1 MGIKKEGYMLQQVF
15 HLLGDY
21 IFIANIILASVVLFF
36 ERKRPVYTLFWITIL
51 LLTSYLGFI
60 AYLFFGMKFYKK
72 RNTEKFYT
80 RNFFRQIYKENHFK
94 VQLVEKRGKLI
105 NYITKSVGNKVTFL
119 NNVYFFK
126 EGNSFFSRMIE
137 DIRNAKETIN
147 MEYYIFSDD
156 EFGGIIYDELI
167 LKAKEGVEIKII
179 KDGIGTKKITRKRI
193 KKLEEAGIK
202 IKTFFPSHFPVFRF
216 GNLRANYRDH
226 RKLCIIDSMILYTG
240 GFNIGKEYIGKG
252 KLGNWR
258 DTGARIEGEIA
269 VDADREFY
277 ISWNFVHQ
285 GVNLKDID
293 KHLRKKINDIE
304 LQQNRFHINAMQI
317 VSSGPNYRTRTIRDC
332 FINLIMS
339 AKRSIYIE
347 SPYFVP
353 DDLLLDCL
361 RIAIISGVEVKIIVP
376 AVGDHPFVYWAN
388 QGFIMELLEMGA
400 EVYRYK
406 DGFFHSKLIII
417 DDQVASFGSANFDY
431 RSLYQ
436 NFEINFNV
444 YDIELVGHLRQ
455 MFFEDIS
462 KSVALDYKIMKNRN
476 INEKIKESICR
487 LISPVI

>member
-1 MGIKKEGYMLQQVF
+1 MLQQVF

-21 IFIANIILASVVLFF
+21 IFVANIFLASVVLFF

-51 LLTSYLGFI
+51 LLTSYFGFI

-80 RNFFRQIYKENHFK
+80 RNFLRQIYKENHYK
-94 VQLVEKRGKLI
+94 VQLVEKRTKLVS
-105 NYITKSVGNKVTFL
+105 YIVKSVGNKVTYL

-126 EGNSFFSRMIE
+126 EGNSFFQRMIE

-156 EFGGIIYDELI
+156 EFGSGIYDELI
-167 LKAKEGVEIKII
+167 LKAQEGVKIKII
-179 KDGIGTKKITRKRI
+179 IDGIGTKILKRKRI
-193 KKLEEAGIK
+193 KQLEKAGIK
-202 IKTFFPSHFPVFRF
+202 VKTFFPSHFPFFRF

-226 RKLCIIDSMILYTG
+226 RKMCIIDSLILYTG
-240 GFNIGKEYIGKG
+240 GFNIGNEYIGKG

-258 DTGARIEGEIA
+258 DTGARINGEIA

-277 ISWNFVHQ
+277 ISWNFVHK
-285 GVNLKDID
+285 GVNLRDID
-293 KHLRKKINDIE
+293 KQLRSKVNNIE
-304 LQQNRFHINAMQI
+304 ERKEKFHINAMQI
-317 VSSGPNYRTRTIRDC
+317 VSSGPNYQTRTIRDC
-332 FINLIMS
+332 FMNLIMS

-347 SPYFVP
+347 TPYFVP

-361 RIAIISGVEVKIIVP
+361 RIAIMSGVEVKIIVP
-376 AVGDHPFVYWAN
+376 YVGDHPFVYWAN
-388 QGFIMELLEMGA
+388 QGFIVELLEMGA
-400 EVYRYK
+400 EVYRYT

-417 DDQVASFGSANFDY
+417 DNEVASFGSANFDY

-444 YDIELVGHLRQ
+444 YDLELVGHLRQ
-455 MFFEDIS
+455 IFFEDIS
-462 KSVALDYKIMKNRN
+462 KSVSLDYKVMKERN
-476 INEKIKESICR
+476 VSEKIKESICR

>member
-1 MGIKKEGYMLQQVF
+1 MLQQVF

-21 IFIANIILASVVLFF
+21 IFVANIFLASVVLFF

-51 LLTSYLGFI
+51 LLTSYFGFI

-80 RNFFRQIYKENHFK
+80 RNFLRQIYKENHYK
-94 VQLVEKRGKLI
+94 VQLVEKRTKLVS
-105 NYITKSVGNKVTFL
+105 YIVKSVGNKVTYL

-126 EGNSFFSRMIE
+126 EGNSFFERMIE

-156 EFGGIIYDELI
+156 EFGSGIYDELI
-167 LKAKEGVEIKII
+167 LKAQEGVKIKII
-179 KDGIGTKKITRKRI
+179 IDGIGTKILKRKRI
-193 KKLEEAGIK
+193 KQLEKAGIK
-202 IKTFFPSHFPVFRF
+202 VKTFFPSHFPFFRF

-226 RKLCIIDSMILYTG
+226 RKMCIIDSLILYTG
-240 GFNIGKEYIGKG
+240 GFNIGNEYIGKG

-258 DTGARIEGEIA
+258 DTGARINGEIA

-277 ISWNFVHQ
+277 ISWNFVHK
-285 GVNLKDID
+285 GVNLRDID
-293 KHLRKKINDIE
+293 KQLRSKVNNIE
-304 LQQNRFHINAMQI
+304 ERKEKFHINAMQI
-317 VSSGPNYRTRTIRDC
+317 VSSGPNYQTRTIRDC
-332 FINLIMS
+332 FMNLIMS

-347 SPYFVP
+347 TPYFVP

-361 RIAIISGVEVKIIVP
+361 RIAIMSGVEVKIIVP
-376 AVGDHPFVYWAN
+376 YIGDHPFVYWAN
-388 QGFIMELLEMGA
+388 QGFIVELLEMGA
-400 EVYRYK
+400 EVYRYT

-417 DDQVASFGSANFDY
+417 DNEVASFGSANFDY

-444 YDIELVGHLRQ
+444 YDLELVGHLRQ
-455 MFFEDIS
+455 IFFEDIS
-462 KSVALDYKIMKNRN
+462 KSVSLDYKVMKERN
-476 INEKIKESICR
+476 VSEKIKESICR

>member
-1 MGIKKEGYMLQQVF
+1 MLQQVF

-21 IFIANIILASVVLFF
+21 IFVANIFLASVVLFF

-51 LLTSYLGFI
+51 LLTSYFGFI

-80 RNFFRQIYKENHFK
+80 RNFLRQIYKENHYK
-94 VQLVEKRGKLI
+94 VQLVEKRTKLVS
-105 NYITKSVGNKVTFL
+105 YIVKSVGNKVTYL

-126 EGNSFFSRMIE
+126 EGNSFFQRMIE

-156 EFGGIIYDELI
+156 EFGSGIYDELI
-167 LKAKEGVEIKII
+167 LKAQEGVKIKII
-179 KDGIGTKKITRKRI
+179 IDGIGTKILKRKRI
-193 KKLEEAGIK
+193 KQLEKVGIK
-202 IKTFFPSHFPVFRF
+202 VKTFFPSHFPFFRF

-226 RKLCIIDSMILYTG
+226 RKMCIIDSLILYTG
-240 GFNIGKEYIGKG
+240 GFNIGNEYIGKG

-258 DTGARIEGEIA
+258 DTGARINGEIA

-277 ISWNFVHQ
+277 ISWNFVHK
-285 GVNLKDID
+285 GVNLRDID
-293 KHLRKKINDIE
+293 KQLRSKVNNIE
-304 LQQNRFHINAMQI
+304 ERKEKFHINAMQI
-317 VSSGPNYRTRTIRDC
+317 VSSGPNYQTRTIRDC
-332 FINLIMS
+332 FMNLIMS

-347 SPYFVP
+347 TPYFVP

-361 RIAIISGVEVKIIVP
+361 RIAIMSGVEVKIIVP
-376 AVGDHPFVYWAN
+376 YIGDHPFVYWAN
-388 QGFIMELLEMGA
+388 QGFIVELLEMGA
-400 EVYRYK
+400 EVYRYT

-417 DDQVASFGSANFDY
+417 DNEVASFGSANFDY

-444 YDIELVGHLRQ
+444 YDLELVGHLRQ
-455 MFFEDIS
+455 IFFEDIS
-462 KSVALDYKIMKNRN
+462 KSVSLDYKVMKERN
-476 INEKIKESICR
+476 VSEKIKESICR

>member
-1 MGIKKEGYMLQQVF
+1 MLLQVLG
-15 HLLGDY
+15 LLGDY

-51 LLTSYLGFI
+51 LLTSYFGFI

-80 RNFFRQIYKENHFK
+80 RNFLRQIYKENHYK
-94 VQLVEKRGKLI
+94 VQLVEKRTKLI
-105 NYITKSVGNKVTFL
+105 SYITQSVGNKVTYL

-126 EGNSFFSRMIE
+126 EGNSFFSRMIS
-137 DIRNAKETIN
+137 DIKNAKETIN
-147 MEYYIFSDD
+147 MEYFIFSDD
-156 EFGGIIYDELI
+156 EFGSTIYDEL
-167 LKAKEGVEIKII
+167 LVKAKEGVKIKII
-179 KDGIGTKKITRKRI
+179 IDGIGTKIIKRKRI
-193 KKLEEAGIK
+193 HELKRAGIE
-202 IKTFFPSHFPVFRF
+202 IKTFFPSHFPFFRF

-226 RKLCIIDSMILYTG
+226 RKLCIIDSLILYTG
-240 GFNIGKEYIGKG
+240 GFNIGKEYIGQG
-252 KLGNWR
+252 RFGNWR
-258 DTGARIEGEIA
+258 DTGARIVGEIA

-285 GVNLKDID
+285 GVSLKDID
-293 KHLRKKINDIE
+293 KHLRKKVEDIDE
-304 LQQNRFHINAMQI
+304 QKNKFHINAMQI
-317 VSSGPNYRTRTIRDC
+317 VSSGPNYKTRTIRDS
-332 FINLIMS
+332 FISLIMS

-347 SPYFVP
+347 TPYFVP

-361 RIAIISGVEVKIIVP
+361 EIAILSGVEVKIIIP

-388 QGFIMELLEMGA
+388 QGFIIELLEMGA

-417 DDQVASFGSANFDY
+417 DNQVASFGSANFDY

-444 YDIELVGHLRQ
+444 YDLELVGHLRQ
-455 MFFEDIS
+455 IFFEDIS
-462 KSVALDYKIMKNRN
+462 KSVSLDYRIMKERSVR
-476 INEKIKESICR
+476 EKIKESLCR

>member
-1 MGIKKEGYMLQQVF
+1 MLQYVL
-15 HLLGDY
+15 HLLSDY
-21 IFIANIILASVVLFF
+21 IFIANIFLASVVLFF

-51 LLTSYLGFI
+51 LLTSYVGFI

-72 RNTEKFYT
+72 RKTEKFYT
-80 RNFFRQIYKENHFK
+80 RNFLRQIYKENHYK
-94 VQLVEKRGKLI
+94 VQLVEKRARLV
-105 NYITKSVGNKVTFL
+105 NYITQTVGNKATFL

-126 EGNSFFSRMIE
+126 EGNSFFQRMIE
-137 DIRNAKETIN
+137 DIKNAKETIN
-147 MEYYIFSDD
+147 MEYYIFNDD
-156 EFGGIIYDELI
+156 EFGGIIYDELL
-167 LKAKEGVEIKII
+167 LKAKAGLKVKII
-179 KDGIGTKKITRKRI
+179 KDGIGTKIIKKKRI
-193 KKLEEAGIK
+193 RELEEAGAE
-202 IKTFFPSHFPVFRF
+202 IKTFFPSRFPIFRF

-226 RKLCIIDSMILYTG
+226 RKLCIIDSLILYTG

-258 DTGARIEGEIA
+258 DTGARIAGEIA

-277 ISWNFVHQ
+277 ITWNFVHQ
-285 GVNLKDID
+285 GISLKDMD
-293 KHLRKKINDIE
+293 KHLRKRIE
-304 LQQNRFHINAMQI
+304 QIEENKEKFHINAMQI
-317 VSSGPNYRTRTIRDC
+317 VSSGPNYQTRTIRDC

-347 SPYFVP
+347 TPYFVP

-361 RIAIISGVEVKIIVP
+361 RIAILSGVEVKIIVP

-388 QGFIMELLEMGA
+388 QGFIVELLEMGA
-400 EVYRYK
+400 EVYRYQE
-406 DGFFHSKLIII
+406 GFFHSKMIII
-417 DDQVASFGSANFDY
+417 DNQVASFGSANFDY

-444 YDIELVGHLRQ
+444 YDLELVGHLRQ

-462 KSVALDYKIMKNRN
+462 KSAALDYKKMKGRKLE
-476 INEKIKESICR
+476 EKIKESICR

>member
-1 MGIKKEGYMLQQVF
+1 MLQQVF

-21 IFIANIILASVVLFF
+21 IFVANIFLASVVLFF

-51 LLTSYLGFI
+51 LLTSYFGFI

-80 RNFFRQIYKENHFK
+80 RNFLRQIYKENHYK
-94 VQLVEKRGKLI
+94 VQLVEKRTKLVS
-105 NYITKSVGNKVTFL
+105 YIVKSVGNKVTYL

-126 EGNSFFSRMIE
+126 EGNSFFQRMIE

-156 EFGGIIYDELI
+156 EFGSGIYDELI
-167 LKAKEGVEIKII
+167 LKAQEGVKIKII
-179 KDGIGTKKITRKRI
+179 IDGIGTKILKRKRI
-193 KKLEEAGIK
+193 KQLEKVGIK
-202 IKTFFPSHFPVFRF
+202 VKTFFPSHFPFFRF

-226 RKLCIIDSMILYTG
+226 RKMCIIDSLILYTG
-240 GFNIGKEYIGKG
+240 GFNIGNEYIGKG

-258 DTGARIEGEIA
+258 DTGARINGEIA

-277 ISWNFVHQ
+277 ISWNFVHK
-285 GVNLKDID
+285 GVNLRDID
-293 KHLRKKINDIE
+293 RQLRSKVNNIE
-304 LQQNRFHINAMQI
+304 ERKEKFHINAMQI
-317 VSSGPNYRTRTIRDC
+317 VSSGPNYQTRTIRDC
-332 FINLIMS
+332 FMNLIMS

-347 SPYFVP
+347 TPYFVP

-361 RIAIISGVEVKIIVP
+361 RIAIMSGVEVKIIVP
-376 AVGDHPFVYWAN
+376 YIGDHPFVYWAN
-388 QGFIMELLEMGA
+388 QGFIVELLEMGA
-400 EVYRYK
+400 EVYRYT

-417 DDQVASFGSANFDY
+417 DNEVASFGSANFDY

-444 YDIELVGHLRQ
+444 YDLELVGHLRQ
-455 MFFEDIS
+455 IFFEDIS
-462 KSVALDYKIMKNRN
+462 KSVSLDYKVMKERN
-476 INEKIKESICR
+476 VSEKIKESICR

>member
-1 MGIKKEGYMLQQVF
+1 MLQQVF

-21 IFIANIILASVVLFF
+21 IFVANIFLASVVLFF

-51 LLTSYLGFI
+51 LLTSYFGFI

-80 RNFFRQIYKENHFK
+80 RNFLRQIYKDNHFK
-94 VQLVEKRGKLI
+94 VQLVEKRSKLV
-105 NYITKSVGNKVTFL
+105 NYINESVGNKVTYL

-126 EGNSFFSRMIE
+126 EGNSFFRRMRE
-137 DIRNAKETIN
+137 DIKNAKESIN
-147 MEYYIFSDD
+147 MEYYIFNDD
-156 EFGGIIYDELI
+156 EFGSMIYDELI
-167 LKAKEGVEIKII
+167 LKAHEGVKIKII
-179 KDGIGTKKITRKRI
+179 IDGIGTKILKRKRLRE
-193 KKLEEAGIK
+193 LEKAGIK
-202 IKTFFPSHFPVFRF
+202 VKTFFPSHFPFFRF

-226 RKLCIIDSMILYTG
+226 RKMCIIDSLILYTG

-252 KLGNWR
+252 ELGNWR
-258 DTGARIEGEIA
+258 DTGARISGEIA
-269 VDADREFY
+269 VDAEREFY

-293 KHLRKKINDIE
+293 KHLRKKIDDIAE
-304 LQQNRFHINAMQI
+304 YKEKFHINAMQI
-317 VSSGPNYRTRTIRDC
+317 VSSGPNYQTRTIRDC
-332 FINLIMS
+332 FMNLIMS

-347 SPYFVP
+347 TPYFVP

-361 RIAIISGVEVKIIVP
+361 RIAIMSGVEVKIIVP
-376 AVGDHPFVYWAN
+376 YIGDHPFVYWAN
-388 QGFIMELLEMGA
+388 QGFIVELLEMGA
-400 EVYRYK
+400 EVYRYT

-417 DDQVASFGSANFDY
+417 DNEVASFGSANFDY

-444 YDIELVGHLRQ
+444 YDLELVGHLRQ
-455 MFFEDIS
+455 IFFEDIS
-462 KSVALDYKIMKNRN
+462 KSVSLDYKVMKERN
-476 INEKIKESICR
+476 VSEKIKESICR

>member
-1 MGIKKEGYMLQQVF
+1 MLHQVF

-21 IFIANIILASVVLFF
+21 IFVANIFLASVVIFF
-36 ERKRPVYTLFWITIL
+36 ERKRPMYTLFWITIL
-51 LLTSYLGFI
+51 LLTSYFGFI

-80 RNFFRQIYKENHFK
+80 RNFLRQIYKDNHFK
-94 VQLVEKRGKLI
+94 VQLVEKRSKLV
-105 NYITKSVGNKVTFL
+105 NYINESVGNKVTYL

-126 EGNSFFSRMIE
+126 EGNSFFRRMRE
-137 DIRNAKETIN
+137 DIKNAKESIN
-147 MEYYIFSDD
+147 MEYYIFNDD
-156 EFGGIIYDELI
+156 EFGSMIYDELI
-167 LKAKEGVEIKII
+167 LKAHEGVKIKII
-179 KDGIGTKKITRKRI
+179 IDGIGTKILKRKRLRE
-193 KKLEEAGIK
+193 LEKAGIK
-202 IKTFFPSHFPVFRF
+202 VKTFFPSHFPFFRF

-226 RKLCIIDSMILYTG
+226 RKMCIIDSLILYTG

-252 KLGNWR
+252 ELGNWR
-258 DTGARIEGEIA
+258 DTGARISGEIA
-269 VDADREFY
+269 VDAEREFY

-293 KHLRKKINDIE
+293 KHLRKKIDDIAE
-304 LQQNRFHINAMQI
+304 YKEKFHINAMQI
-317 VSSGPNYRTRTIRDC
+317 VSSGPNYQTRTIRDC

-347 SPYFVP
+347 TPYFVP

-361 RIAIISGVEVKIIVP
+361 RIAIKSGIEVKIIVP
-376 AVGDHPFVYWAN
+376 YVGDHPFVYWAN
-388 QGFIMELLEMGA
+388 QAFIMELLEMGA
-400 EVYRYK
+400 EVYRYT

-417 DDQVASFGSANFDY
+417 DNEVASFGSSNFDY

-444 YDIELVGHLRQ
+444 YDLELVGHLRQ
-455 MFFEDIS
+455 IFFQDIS
-462 KSVALDYKIMKNRN
+462 KSAALDYKVMKERKVG
-476 INEKIKESICR
+476 EKIKEAVCR

>member
-1 MGIKKEGYMLQQVF
+1 MLQYVL
-15 HLLGDY
+15 HLLSDY
-21 IFIANIILASVVLFF
+21 IFIANIFLASVVLFF

-51 LLTSYLGFI
+51 LLTSYVGFI

-72 RNTEKFYT
+72 RKTEKFYT
-80 RNFFRQIYKENHFK
+80 RNFLRQIYKENHYK
-94 VQLVEKRGKLI
+94 VQLVEKRARLV
-105 NYITKSVGNKVTFL
+105 NYITQTVGNKATFL

-126 EGNSFFSRMIE
+126 EGNSFFQRMIE
-137 DIRNAKETIN
+137 DIKNAKETIN
-147 MEYYIFSDD
+147 MEYYIFNDD
-156 EFGGIIYDELI
+156 EFGGIIYDELL
-167 LKAKEGVEIKII
+167 LKAKAGLKVKII
-179 KDGIGTKKITRKRI
+179 KDGIGTKIIKKKRI
-193 KKLEEAGIK
+193 RELEEAGAE
-202 IKTFFPSHFPVFRF
+202 IKTFFPSRFPIFRF

-226 RKLCIIDSMILYTG
+226 RKLCIIDSLILYTG

-258 DTGARIEGEIA
+258 DTGARIAGEIA

-277 ISWNFVHQ
+277 ITWNFVHQ
-285 GVNLKDID
+285 GVSLKDMD
-293 KHLRKKINDIE
+293 KHLRKRIE
-304 LQQNRFHINAMQI
+304 QIEENKEKFHVNAMQI
-317 VSSGPNYRTRTIRDC
+317 VSSGPNYQTRTIRDC

-347 SPYFVP
+347 TPYFVP

-361 RIAIISGVEVKIIVP
+361 RIAILSGVEVKIIVP

-388 QGFIMELLEMGA
+388 QGFIVELLEMGA
-400 EVYRYK
+400 EVYRYQE
-406 DGFFHSKLIII
+406 GFFHSKMIII
-417 DDQVASFGSANFDY
+417 DNQVASFGSANFDY

-444 YDIELVGHLRQ
+444 YDLELVGHLRQ

-462 KSVALDYKIMKNRN
+462 KSAALDYKKMKGRKLE
-476 INEKIKESICR
+476 EKIKESICR

>member
-1 MGIKKEGYMLQQVF
+1 MLQQVF

-21 IFIANIILASVVLFF
+21 IFVANIFLASVVLFF

-51 LLTSYLGFI
+51 LLTSYFGFI

-80 RNFFRQIYKENHFK
+80 RNFLRQIYKENHYK
-94 VQLVEKRGKLI
+94 VQLVEKRTKLVS
-105 NYITKSVGNKVTFL
+105 YIVKSVGNKVTYL

-126 EGNSFFSRMIE
+126 EGNSFFQRMIE

-156 EFGGIIYDELI
+156 EFGSGIYDELI
-167 LKAKEGVEIKII
+167 LKAQEGVKIKII
-179 KDGIGTKKITRKRI
+179 IDGIGTKILKRKRI
-193 KKLEEAGIK
+193 KQLEKAGIK
-202 IKTFFPSHFPVFRF
+202 VKTFFPSHFPFFRF

-226 RKLCIIDSMILYTG
+226 RKMCIIDSLILYTG
-240 GFNIGKEYIGKG
+240 GFNIGNEYIGKG

-258 DTGARIEGEIA
+258 DTGARINGEIA

-277 ISWNFVHQ
+277 ISWNFVHK
-285 GVNLKDID
+285 GVNLRDID
-293 KHLRKKINDIE
+293 RQLRSKVNNIE
-304 LQQNRFHINAMQI
+304 ERKEKFHINAMQI
-317 VSSGPNYRTRTIRDC
+317 VSSGPNYQTRTIRDC
-332 FINLIMS
+332 FMNLIMS

-347 SPYFVP
+347 TPYFVP

-361 RIAIISGVEVKIIVP
+361 RIAIMSGVEVKIIVP
-376 AVGDHPFVYWAN
+376 YIGDHPFVYWAN
-388 QGFIMELLEMGA
+388 QGFIVELLEMGA
-400 EVYRYK
+400 EVYRYT

-417 DDQVASFGSANFDY
+417 DNEVASFGSANFDY

-444 YDIELVGHLRQ
+444 YDLELVGHLRQ
-455 MFFEDIS
+455 IFFEDIS
-462 KSVALDYKIMKNRN
+462 KSVSLDYKVMKERN
-476 INEKIKESICR
+476 VSEKIKESICR

>member
-1 MGIKKEGYMLQQVF
+1 MLQQVF

-21 IFIANIILASVVLFF
+21 IFVANIFLASVVLFF

-51 LLTSYLGFI
+51 LLTSYFGFI

-80 RNFFRQIYKENHFK
+80 RNFLRQIYKENHYK
-94 VQLVEKRGKLI
+94 VQLVEKRTKLVS
-105 NYITKSVGNKVTFL
+105 YIVKSVGNKVTYL

-126 EGNSFFSRMIE
+126 EGNSFFQRMIE

-156 EFGGIIYDELI
+156 EFGSGIYDELI
-167 LKAKEGVEIKII
+167 LKAQEGVKIKII
-179 KDGIGTKKITRKRI
+179 IDGIGTKILKRKRI
-193 KKLEEAGIK
+193 KQLEKVGIK
-202 IKTFFPSHFPVFRF
+202 VKTFFPSHFPFFRF

-226 RKLCIIDSMILYTG
+226 RKMCIIDSLILYTG
-240 GFNIGKEYIGKG
+240 GFNIGNEYIGKG
-252 KLGNWR
+252 KFGNWR
-258 DTGARIEGEIA
+258 DTGARINGEIA

-277 ISWNFVHQ
+277 ISWNFVHK
-285 GVNLKDID
+285 GVNLRDID
-293 KHLRKKINDIE
+293 RQLRSKVNNIE
-304 LQQNRFHINAMQI
+304 ERKEKFHINAMQI
-317 VSSGPNYRTRTIRDC
+317 VSSGPNYQTRTIRDC
-332 FINLIMS
+332 FMNLIMS

-347 SPYFVP
+347 TPYFVP

-361 RIAIISGVEVKIIVP
+361 RIAIMSGVEVKIIVP
-376 AVGDHPFVYWAN
+376 YIGDHPFVYWAN
-388 QGFIMELLEMGA
+388 QGFIVELLEMGA
-400 EVYRYK
+400 EVYRYT

-417 DDQVASFGSANFDY
+417 DNEVASFGSANFDY

-444 YDIELVGHLRQ
+444 YDLELVGHLRQ
-455 MFFEDIS
+455 IFFEDIS
-462 KSVALDYKIMKNRN
+462 KSVSLDYKVMKERN
-476 INEKIKESICR
+476 VSEKIKESICR

>member
-1 MGIKKEGYMLQQVF
+1 MLLQVL
-15 HLLGDY
+15 HWLGDY
-21 IFIANIILASVVLFF
+21 IFIANIFLASVVLFF

-51 LLTSYLGFI
+51 LLTSYFGFI

-80 RNFFRQIYKENHFK
+80 RNFLRQIYKENHYK
-94 VQLVEKRGKLI
+94 VQLVEKRAKLVS
-105 NYITKSVGNKVTFL
+105 YITETVGSKVTYL

-126 EGNSFFSRMIE
+126 EGNTFFKRMIE
-137 DIRNAKETIN
+137 DIKNAKETIN

-156 EFGGIIYDELI
+156 DLGEIIYDELI
-167 LKAKEGVEIKII
+167 LKAKAGVKVKII
-179 KDGIGTKKITRKRI
+179 KDGIGTKLITRKRI
-193 KKLEEAGIK
+193 KELERAGVK
-202 IKTFFPSHFPVFRF
+202 IKTFFPSYFPIFRF

-226 RKLCIIDSMILYTG
+226 RKLCIIDSQILYTG

-252 KLGNWR
+252 ALGYWR

-293 KHLRKKINDIE
+293 KQLRKKVNEIE
-304 LQQNRFHINAMQI
+304 NHKEKFHINAMQVI
-317 VSSGPNYRTRTIRDC
+317 SSGPNYQTRTIRDN
-332 FINLIMS
+332 FISMIMN

-347 SPYFVP
+347 TPYFVP

-361 RIAIISGVEVKIIVP
+361 RIAILSGVEVKIIVP
-376 AVGDHPFVYWAN
+376 SIGDHPFVYWAN
-388 QGFIMELLEMGA
+388 QGFIVELLEMGA
-400 EVYRYK
+400 EVYKYK
-406 DGFFHSKLIII
+406 NGFFHSKLIVI
-417 DDQVASFGSANFDY
+417 DDQMASFGSANFDY

-455 MFFEDIS
+455 MVFEDIS
-462 KSVALDYKIMKNRN
+462 KSIVLDYKQMKDRK
-476 INEKIKESICR
+476 ISEKIKESICR

>member
-1 MGIKKEGYMLQQVF
+1 MLQQVF

-21 IFIANIILASVVLFF
+21 IFVANIFLASVVLFF

-51 LLTSYLGFI
+51 LLTSYFGFI

-80 RNFFRQIYKENHFK
+80 RNFLRQIYKENHYK
-94 VQLVEKRGKLI
+94 VQLVEKRTKLVS
-105 NYITKSVGNKVTFL
+105 YIVKSVGNKVTYL

-126 EGNSFFSRMIE
+126 EGNSFFQRMIE

-156 EFGGIIYDELI
+156 EFGSGIYDELI
-167 LKAKEGVEIKII
+167 LKAQEGVKIKII
-179 KDGIGTKKITRKRI
+179 IDGIGTKILKRKRI
-193 KKLEEAGIK
+193 KQLEKAGIK
-202 IKTFFPSHFPVFRF
+202 VKTFFPSHFPFFRF

-226 RKLCIIDSMILYTG
+226 RKMCIIDSLILYTG
-240 GFNIGKEYIGKG
+240 GFNIGNEYIGKG

-258 DTGARIEGEIA
+258 DTGARINGEIA

-277 ISWNFVHQ
+277 ISWNFVHK
-285 GVNLKDID
+285 GVNLRDID
-293 KHLRKKINDIE
+293 RQLRSKVNNIE
-304 LQQNRFHINAMQI
+304 ERKEKFHINAMQI
-317 VSSGPNYRTRTIRDC
+317 VSSGPNYQTRTIRDC
-332 FINLIMS
+332 FMNLIMS

-347 SPYFVP
+347 TPYFVP

-361 RIAIISGVEVKIIVP
+361 RIAIMSGVEVKIIVP
-376 AVGDHPFVYWAN
+376 YVGDHPFVYWAN
-388 QGFIMELLEMGA
+388 QGFIVELLEMGA
-400 EVYRYK
+400 EVYRYT

-417 DDQVASFGSANFDY
+417 DNEVASFGSANFDY

-444 YDIELVGHLRQ
+444 YDLELVGHLRQ
-455 MFFEDIS
+455 IFFEDIS
-462 KSVALDYKIMKNRN
+462 KSVSLDYKVMKERN
-476 INEKIKESICR
+476 VSEKIKESICR

>member
-1 MGIKKEGYMLQQVF
+1 MLQQVF

-21 IFIANIILASVVLFF
+21 IFVANIFLASVVLFF

-51 LLTSYLGFI
+51 LLTSYFGFI

-80 RNFFRQIYKENHFK
+80 RNFLRQIYKENHYK
-94 VQLVEKRGKLI
+94 VQLVEKRTKLVS
-105 NYITKSVGNKVTFL
+105 YIVKSVGNKVTYL

-126 EGNSFFSRMIE
+126 EGNSFFQRMIE

-156 EFGGIIYDELI
+156 EFGSGIYDELI
-167 LKAKEGVEIKII
+167 LKAQEGVKIKII
-179 KDGIGTKKITRKRI
+179 IDGIGTKILKRKRI
-193 KKLEEAGIK
+193 KQLEKAGIK
-202 IKTFFPSHFPVFRF
+202 VKTFFPSHFPFFRF

-226 RKLCIIDSMILYTG
+226 RKMCIIDSLILYTG
-240 GFNIGKEYIGKG
+240 GFNIGNEYIGKG

-258 DTGARIEGEIA
+258 DTGARINGEIA

-277 ISWNFVHQ
+277 ISWNFVHK
-285 GVNLKDID
+285 GVNLRDID
-293 KHLRKKINDIE
+293 KQLRSKVNNIE
-304 LQQNRFHINAMQI
+304 ERKEKFHINAMQI
-317 VSSGPNYRTRTIRDC
+317 VSSGPNYQTRTIRDC
-332 FINLIMS
+332 FMNLIMS

-347 SPYFVP
+347 TPYFVP

-361 RIAIISGVEVKIIVP
+361 RIAIMSGVEVKIIVP
-376 AVGDHPFVYWAN
+376 YIGDHPFVYWAN
-388 QGFIMELLEMGA
+388 QGFIVELLEMGA
-400 EVYRYK
+400 EVYRYT

-417 DDQVASFGSANFDY
+417 DNEVASFGSANFDY

-444 YDIELVGHLRQ
+444 YDLELVGHLRQ
-455 MFFEDIS
+455 IFFEDIS
-462 KSVALDYKIMKNRN
+462 KSVSLDYKVMKERN
-476 INEKIKESICR
+476 VSEKIKESICR